1 MNPTVRNIAAVFVGG
16 LAGSFAR
23 LGLTAASAALVGT
36 NQQPVTLIINV
47 LGSFLLGVV
56 VGYRSS
62 SMPDWAFNAAGIGFL
77 GSFTTLSAVSIDVA
91 TSAIT
96 EPAFGLSVSVAYAIA
111 NIAFG
116 VFAAVVGLRMG
127 KRRLGAPA

>member
-62 SMPDWAFNAAGIGFL
+62 SMPDWVFNAAGIGFL

-127 KRRLGAPA
+127 KRQLGTPA